1 MQLENTFTVP
11 VDIDTVYD
19 ALNDPEKVTPCF
31 PGAALTSQDGDD
43 FTGTVKVK
51 LGPISMTYKGKGTFV
66 ERDKSAHKVVVDA
79 QGRDS
84 RGNGTASAKATLTMS
99 EAGSGQTKVT
109 VLTEMQVTGKPA
121 QFGRGV
127 MADVGDKILG
137 QFASCLADEFA
148 EAPAPAASSGNGVVE
163 HLQRRRARGELG
175 GRPGLGRGDPRL
187 AARRAVARR
196 LRVGCARGRADGLDG
211 RRGPHGQRHRGQAR
225 RVARLGR
232 RSPAGVAGAALG
244 EPRASQAPAGR
255 GHRPARRLGWC
266 RHEARRP
273 GRGRRRRARAD
284 PPDHPARA
292 SLILRRPT
300 AATPT
305 LLPSD
310 GRTAPLTRPGAE
322 RPECRP

>member
-66 ERDKSAHKVVVDA
+66 ERDKANHKVVVDA

-84 RGNGTASAKATLTMS
+84 RGNGTASAKATLTMV

-148 EAPAPAASSGNGVVE
+148 DAPAPAASGSGSSSTSNGAASAATSGAAPVSGDATSVSQPAAPTPVAAGSGAPE
-163 HLQRRRARGELG
+163 AAPIASTVAEARKGSDTAAK
-175 GRPGLGRGDPRL
+175 PG
-187 AARRAVARR
+187 A
-196 LRVGCARGRADGLDG
+196 
-211 RRGPHGQRHRGQAR
+211 
-225 RVARLGR
+225 
-232 RSPAGVAGAALG
+232 SPASGAG
-244 EPRASQAPAGR
+244 PQPVSQAPRSASPDRPKRQQAEAIDLLEASSGALTKRLVPVAAGVGVLALIILIIR
-255 GHRPARRLGWC
+255 LARR
-266 RHEARRP
+266 
-273 GRGRRRRARAD
+273 
-284 PPDHPARA
+284 
-292 SLILRRPT
+292 
-300 AATPT
+300 
-305 LLPSD
+305 
-310 GRTAPLTRPGAE
+310 
-322 RPECRP
+322 

>member
-66 ERDKSAHKVVVDA
+66 ERDKANHKVVVDA

-84 RGNGTASAKATLTMS
+84 RGNGTASAKATLTMVD
-99 EAGSGQTKVT
+99 AGSGQTKVT

-148 EAPAPAASSGNGVVE
+148 AAPAQAASAAGSSGTSNGAAPAATSGAAPVSGDATSVSQPAAPTPVAAGSGAPE
-163 HLQRRRARGELG
+163 AAPIASTVAEARKGSDTAAK
-175 GRPGLGRGDPRL
+175 PG
-187 AARRAVARR
+187 A
-196 LRVGCARGRADGLDG
+196 
-211 RRGPHGQRHRGQAR
+211 
-225 RVARLGR
+225 
-232 RSPAGVAGAALG
+232 SPASGAG
-244 EPRASQAPAGR
+244 PQPVSQAPRSASPERPKRQQAEAIDLLEASSGALTKRLVPVAAGVGVLALIILIIR
-255 GHRPARRLGWC
+255 LARR
-266 RHEARRP
+266 
-273 GRGRRRRARAD
+273 
-284 PPDHPARA
+284 
-292 SLILRRPT
+292 
-300 AATPT
+300 
-305 LLPSD
+305 
-310 GRTAPLTRPGAE
+310 
-322 RPECRP
+322 

>member
-31 PGAALTSQDGDD
+31 PGATLTSQDGDD

-66 ERDKSAHKVVVDA
+66 ERDKTAHKVVVDA

-99 EAGSGQTKVT
+99 DAGSGQTTVT

-148 EAPAPAASSGNGVVE
+148 DAPAPAAPEPSSPASSSNGAAPAASSG
-163 HLQRRRARGELG
+163 
-175 GRPGLGRGDPRL
+175 
-187 AARRAVARR
+187 AAPVSDDATPVSQPAAPAPVSAGSGAPEAAPMASTVA
-196 LRVGCARGRADGLDG
+196 
-211 RRGPHGQRHRGQAR
+211 QAR
-225 RVARLGR
+225 TPSDTAAKPGA
-232 RSPAGVAGAALG
+232 SPASGAG
-244 EPRASQAPAGR
+244 PQPVSQAPRSESPERPKRQQVEAIDLLDASGGAVMKRVVPVAAGVGVLALIFLIIR
-255 GHRPARRLGWC
+255 LARR
-266 RHEARRP
+266 
-273 GRGRRRRARAD
+273 
-284 PPDHPARA
+284 
-292 SLILRRPT
+292 
-300 AATPT
+300 
-305 LLPSD
+305 
-310 GRTAPLTRPGAE
+310 
-322 RPECRP
+322 

>member
-31 PGAALTSQDGDD
+31 PGATLTSQDGDD

-51 LGPISMTYKGKGTFV
+51 LGPISMTYKGKGTFI
-66 ERDKSAHKVVVDA
+66 ERDKTAHKVVVDA

-148 EAPAPAASSGNGVVE
+148 DAPAPAASASSSAASSGNGAAPAASSGAAPVS
-163 HLQRRRARGELG
+163 
-175 GRPGLGRGDPRL
+175 GDATPVSQP
-187 AARRAVARR
+187 AAPAPVSAGSGAPEAAPMASTVA
-196 LRVGCARGRADGLDG
+196 
-211 RRGPHGQRHRGQAR
+211 QAR
-225 RVARLGR
+225 TASDTAAKPGG
-232 RSPAGVAGAALG
+232 SPASGAG
-244 EPRASQAPAGR
+244 PQPVSQAPRSESPERPKRQQVEAIDLLDASGGAVMKRVVPVAAGVGVLALIFLIIR
-255 GHRPARRLGWC
+255 LARR
-266 RHEARRP
+266 
-273 GRGRRRRARAD
+273 
-284 PPDHPARA
+284 
-292 SLILRRPT
+292 
-300 AATPT
+300 
-305 LLPSD
+305 
-310 GRTAPLTRPGAE
+310 
-322 RPECRP
+322 

>member
-66 ERDKSAHKVVVDA
+66 ERDKTNHKVVVDA

-99 EAGSGQTKVT
+99 EAGTGQTKVT

-148 EAPAPAASSGNGVVE
+148 EAPAPAAASGNGASSTSNGAAPAASSGAAPVSGEATPVSQPAAPSPVASASGAPE
-163 HLQRRRARGELG
+163 AAPMASTVAEARTGSDTAAKPG
-175 GRPGLGRGDPRL
+175 G
-187 AARRAVARR
+187 
-196 LRVGCARGRADGLDG
+196 
-211 RRGPHGQRHRGQAR
+211 
-225 RVARLGR
+225 
-232 RSPAGVAGAALG
+232 SPASGAG
-244 EPRASQAPAGR
+244 PQPVSQAPRSASPERPKRQQVEAIDLLDASGGAVMKRVVPVAAGVGVLALILLIIR
-255 GHRPARRLGWC
+255 LARR
-266 RHEARRP
+266 
-273 GRGRRRRARAD
+273 
-284 PPDHPARA
+284 
-292 SLILRRPT
+292 
-300 AATPT
+300 
-305 LLPSD
+305 
-310 GRTAPLTRPGAE
+310 
-322 RPECRP
+322 

>member
-31 PGAALTSQDGDD
+31 PGATLTSQDGDD

-51 LGPISMTYKGKGTFV
+51 LGPISMTYKGKGTFI
-66 ERDKSAHKVVVDA
+66 ERDKTAHKVVVDA

-148 EAPAPAASSGNGVVE
+148 DAPAPAATSAGSESSSTSNGAAPAASSGAAPVSGDATPVSQPAAPSPVSAASGAPE
-163 HLQRRRARGELG
+163 AAPMASTVAEARKGSDTAAKPG
-175 GRPGLGRGDPRL
+175 GSPSSG
-187 AARRAVARR
+187 A
-196 LRVGCARGRADGLDG
+196 
-211 RRGPHGQRHRGQAR
+211 GPQP
-225 RVARLGR
+225 V
-232 RSPAGVAGAALG
+232 
-244 EPRASQAPAGR
+244 SQAPRSASPERPKRQQVEAIDLLDASGGAVMKRVVPVAAGVGVLALILLIIR
-255 GHRPARRLGWC
+255 LARR
-266 RHEARRP
+266 
-273 GRGRRRRARAD
+273 
-284 PPDHPARA
+284 
-292 SLILRRPT
+292 
-300 AATPT
+300 
-305 LLPSD
+305 
-310 GRTAPLTRPGAE
+310 
-322 RPECRP
+322 

>member
-1 MQLENTFTVP
+1 MQLENSFTVP

-31 PGAALTSQDGDD
+31 PGATLTSADGDD

-148 EAPAPAASSGNGVVE
+148 DAPAPAASGASSSSTSNGS
-163 HLQRRRARGELG
+163 A
-175 GRPGLGRGDPRL
+175 P
-187 AARRAVARR
+187 AA
-196 LRVGCARGRADGLDG
+196 
-211 RRGPHGQRHRGQAR
+211 
-225 RVARLGR
+225 
-232 RSPAGVAGAALG
+232 SSGAAPVSG
-244 EPRASQAPAGR
+244 EATPVSQPAAPTPVASASGAPEAA
-255 GHRPARRLGWC
+255 PIASTVA
-266 RHEARRP
+266 EARKEN
-273 GRGRRRRARAD
+273 A
-284 PPDHPARA
+284 
-292 SLILRRPT
+292 T
-300 AATPT
+300 AATPGAS
-305 LLPSD
+305 PAS
-310 GRTAPLTRPGAE
+310 GAGPQPVAEAPRSASPE
-322 RPECRP
+322 RPKRQQAEAIDLLEASGDALTKRLVPVAAGVGVLALIFLIIRLARR

>member
-66 ERDKSAHKVVVDA
+66 ERDKTNHKVVVDA

-99 EAGSGQTKVT
+99 EAGTGQTKVT

-148 EAPAPAASSGNGVVE
+148 DAPAPAAAASGSSTTSNGAAPAASSGAAPASDDATPVSQPAAPSPVSASSGAPEAAPMASTVAE
-163 HLQRRRARGELG
+163 ARKSSDTAAKPG
-175 GRPGLGRGDPRL
+175 G
-187 AARRAVARR
+187 
-196 LRVGCARGRADGLDG
+196 
-211 RRGPHGQRHRGQAR
+211 
-225 RVARLGR
+225 
-232 RSPAGVAGAALG
+232 SPASGAG
-244 EPRASQAPAGR
+244 PQPVSQAPRSESPERPKRQQVEAIDLLDASGGALMKRAVPVAAGVGVLALILLIIR
-255 GHRPARRLGWC
+255 LARR
-266 RHEARRP
+266 
-273 GRGRRRRARAD
+273 
-284 PPDHPARA
+284 
-292 SLILRRPT
+292 
-300 AATPT
+300 
-305 LLPSD
+305 
-310 GRTAPLTRPGAE
+310 
-322 RPECRP
+322 

>member
-1 MQLENTFTVP
+1 MQLENSFTVP

-66 ERDKSAHKVVVDA
+66 ERDRTNHKVVVDA

-84 RGNGTASAKATLTMS
+84 RGNGTASAKATLTMKD
-99 EAGSGQTKVT
+99 AGGGKTAVT

-148 EAPAPAASSGNGVVE
+148 DAPAPASSGTSGGSSNGAAHAASSGAAPVS
-163 HLQRRRARGELG
+163 G
-175 GRPGLGRGDPRL
+175 G
-187 AARRAVARR
+187 ATSVS
-196 LRVGCARGRADGLDG
+196 
-211 RRGPHGQRHRGQAR
+211 Q
-225 RVARLGR
+225 
-232 RSPAGVAGAALG
+232 PA
-244 EPRASQAPAGR
+244 APAPVSASSGA
-255 GHRPARRLGWC
+255 PEAAPMASTVA
-266 RHEARRP
+266 EARKEN
-273 GRGRRRRARAD
+273 A
-284 PPDHPARA
+284 
-292 SLILRRPT
+292 T
-300 AATPT
+300 AATPGASPAAST
-305 LLPSD
+305 PQPVSSAARAD
-310 GRTAPLTRPGAE
+310 TAE
-322 RPECRP
+322 RPKRQPVEAIDLLDASGGALMKRAVPVAAGAGVLALIILIIRLARR